1 MVDGTTPPAAPP
13 FPGRPVVDYAARTP
27 TETGTLSQRY
37 ALYFAPPAGSPLAGF
52 GARWLGRDAH
62 TGAAVAQP
70 TVDGV
75 PPDRLAALT
84 ASPRLY
90 GFHATLKAP
99 FRLGPGVTAD
109 GLREAL
115 AGFAAGRRSFALRL
129 GLRSLHGF
137 LALMEA
143 EPSDDLRTL
152 ADDCVTAFDA
162 FRAPMPAEERER
174 RARGL
179 DQHHRAHLDRWG
191 YPYVLDTFRF
201 HMTLSER
208 LSDGDAALLRWT
220 LGPLAAAVCADPI
233 RVDAVTLFVQ
243 PREGAPFVL
252 DGRHPFGG

>member
-1 MVDGTTPPAAPP
+1 MVDGTTPPAPSP
-13 FPGRPVVDYAARTP
+13 FRGRPVLDYAAPTP
-27 TETGTLSQRY
+27 TETGTLSHRY

-70 TVDGV
+70 AVDGV
-75 PPDRLAALT
+75 PPDLLAALT

-115 AGFAAGRRSFALRL
+115 AGFAAGRRSFDLRL

-143 EPSDDLRTL
+143 EPSDDLQAL
-152 ADDCVTAFDA
+152 ADACVVEFDA
-162 FRAPMPAEERER
+162 FRAPMPAEDRDR
-174 RARGL
+174 RAKGL

-243 PREGAPFVL
+243 PGEGAPFVV

>member
-1 MVDGTTPPAAPP
+1 MVDGTTPPMPPP
-13 FPGRPVVDYAARTP
+13 FRAGPAPYYAARTP
-27 TETGTLSQRY
+27 TETGTLSHRY

-70 TVDGV
+70 AVDGV
-75 PPDRLAALT
+75 PPDRLATLT

-99 FRLGPGVTAD
+99 FRLAPGVTAD

-115 AGFAAGRRSFALRL
+115 AGFAAGRRSFDLRL
-129 GLRSLHGF
+129 GLRALHGF
-137 LALMEA
+137 LALMEV
-143 EPSDDLRTL
+143 EPSDDLRAL
-152 ADDCVTAFDA
+152 ADECVTAFDA
-162 FRAPMPAEERER
+162 SRAPMPAEERAR

-179 DQHHRAHLDRWG
+179 DQRHLAHLDRWG

-208 LSDGDAALLRWT
+208 LSEADAALVRRT
-220 LGPLAAAVCADPI
+220 LDPLAAAVCRDPV

-243 PREGAPFVL
+243 QAAGAPFVV
-252 DGRHPFGG
+252 DRRFPFGG